1 MKINPVGVQ
10 AYQQLTRREQNTAPP
25 QKEQTTELKDVPVH
39 IAPQEPEAQ
48 SALAV
53 KAPGKS
59 YAEFLTPEEKAAL
72 DLLFSR
78 FSDNG
83 RFGHALRGSADND
96 EQSGTIGRIVDVK
109 V

>member
-10 AYQQLTRREQNTAPP
+10 AYQQLARQEQNTAPLH
-25 QKEQTTELKDVPVH
+25 KEKSAEPKDVPLH
-39 IAPQEPEAQ
+39 IAPQEPEAH

-83 RFGHALRGSADND
+83 RFGHALRSSADSD
-96 EQSGTIGRIVDVK
+96 ESETIGRIVDVK